1 MYTFLMII
9 HVIACFVLIISIL
22 LQASKGGGL
31 AGIAGGGAQAGA
43 VFGGAGAGG
52 FLSKVTTYLAI
63 VFFLTCIGIYYT
75 SRGGETL
82 PETAAEQMMGDRG
95 PVPMRGAQGV
105 PQPLTEQK
113 APAQS
118 TTAPAAES
126 QSTEKKGE

>member
-1 MYTFLMII
+1 MII

-43 VFGGAGAGG
+43 VFGSAGAGG
-52 FLSKVTTYLAI
+52 FLAKATTYLAI

-75 SRGGETL
+75 SRGGEAL
-82 PETAAEQMMGDRG
+82 PETAAEQMMGQRG
-95 PVPMRGAQGV
+95 PMPMQGAQGV
-105 PQPLTEQK
+105 PQPLAEQA

-118 TTAPAAES
+118 TATPAAES
-126 QSTEKKGE
+126 DKSTEKKGE